1 MILFFL
7 VWLPLGSELVTAIPI
22 PPMIGSKT
30 FKWCKPKECSYFI
43 LYGFHWHSVLIPS
56 SDALALNI
64 GSASWQR
71 TQIQNAY
78 DAAQQ
83 LGTGFKLF
91 ISFDFTEMGCDLN
104 DIVARV
110 NQFAGHPN
118 QFRYNGKVFISSFA
132 GDCLGN
138 SGWQSLKSQTNGYL
152 MPFIWGLEN
161 QFNVWSAL
169 DSWYW

>member
-1 MILFFL
+1 M
-7 VWLPLGSELVTAIPI
+7 
-22 PPMIGSKT
+22 
-30 FKWCKPKECSYFI
+30 
-43 LYGFHWHSVLIPS
+43 LYGFHSVSQISS
-56 SDALALNI
+56 SDAMALNI

-91 ISFDFTEMGCDLN
+91 YSFDFTEMPCALD

-110 NQFAGHPN
+110 NQFANHPN
-118 QFRYNGKVFISSFA
+118 QFKYNGKVFISSFA

-138 SGWQSLKSQTNGYL
+138 GGWLSLKSQTNGYL

-161 QFNVWSAL
+161 QFNTWSAL